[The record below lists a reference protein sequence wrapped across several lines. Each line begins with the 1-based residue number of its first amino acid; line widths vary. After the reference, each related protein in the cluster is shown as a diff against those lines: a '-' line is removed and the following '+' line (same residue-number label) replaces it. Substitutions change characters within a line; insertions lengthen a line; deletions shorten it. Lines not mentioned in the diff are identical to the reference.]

1 MMSNN
6 LPIMNFI
13 GMPNLPEEPKRR
25 GNNTLGRFF
34 TNMELGQIKTRMTLQ
49 ADIMQECVRLEN
61 LKGEL
66 VMNYMTA
73 NQKAKTILAEQEARE
88 TIARSKAEEAM
99 LSAMDRRLEY
109 LLKKKDADEVLGEN
123 KDR

>member
-1 MMSNN
+1 MSDN
-6 LPIMNFI
+6 LPILSFM
-13 GMPNLPEEPKRR
+13 GMPTLPENPKSR
-25 GNNTLGRFF
+25 GNNPIGRFF
-34 TNMELGQIKTRMTLQ
+34 TNFELSQMKTRMTLQ

-66 VMNYMTA
+66 AMNIITA
-73 NQKAKTILAEQEARE
+73 KQKAKTILAEHEARE

-109 LLKKKDADEVLGEN
+109 LLKKKDTDKVLGEN
-123 KDR
+123 TDR

>member
-1 MMSNN
+1 MSDN
-6 LPIMNFI
+6 LPILSFM
-13 GMPNLPEEPKRR
+13 GMPTLPENPKNR
-25 GNNTLGRFF
+25 GNNPIGRFF
-34 TNMELGQIKTRMTLQ
+34 TNVELGQIKTRMTLQ

-61 LKGEL
+61 LKGEM

-73 NQKAKTILAEQEARE
+73 NQRAKTILAEHEARE